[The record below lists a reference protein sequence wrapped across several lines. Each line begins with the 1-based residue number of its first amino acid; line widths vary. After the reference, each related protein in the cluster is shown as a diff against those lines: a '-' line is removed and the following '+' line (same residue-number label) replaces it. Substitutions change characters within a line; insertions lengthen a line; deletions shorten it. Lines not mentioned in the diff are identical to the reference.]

1 MIIQVKIKELL
12 LKGLEINVE
21 RPEKFNIPYTGRRS
35 EGYQNWNQIGLS
47 YNYRRLSQILG
58 RGPQGQVIFK
68 LPTLF
73 NLTPPAPERD
83 N

>member
-1 MIIQVKIKELL
+1 MLEGQKNPSTTLVKE
-12 LKGLEINVE
+12 GQWVQRQIN
-21 RPEKFNIPYTGRRS
+21 
-35 EGYQNWNQIGLS
+35 LS
-47 YNYRRLSQILG
+47 YNYCRLSQILG

-73 NLTPPAPERD
+73 NLTPPALEHD

>member
-21 RPEKFNIPYTGRRS
+21 RPEKFNIHYTGQRS
-35 EGYQNWNQIGLS
+35 EGYQNWKQIGLS
-47 YNYRRLSQILG
+47 HNYRRLSQILG